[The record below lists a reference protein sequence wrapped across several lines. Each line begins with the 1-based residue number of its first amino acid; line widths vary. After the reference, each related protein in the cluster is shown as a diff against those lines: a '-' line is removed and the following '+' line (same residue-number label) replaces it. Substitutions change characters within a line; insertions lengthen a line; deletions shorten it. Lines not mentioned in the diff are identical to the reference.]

1 MRQGKQVQE
10 AGFSMLE
17 LLIVIAIMLIVAAIG
32 VPKMMT
38 VIDQQKLQTSAQTY
52 ASFIQLARER
62 AIQDDQFYQ
71 IENTTIGGNKPIV
84 YLDMNGNGTLDASEP
99 SVQLPSP
106 VIISDTGVPLGG
118 FGNTTLLNAKPLTS
132 STTNPP
138 PMTALD
144 GTQRAGLAFNGRG
157 LPCQRYAA
165 TDPCTVSPSNPGAGG
180 GNVVVAWVTF
190 LQYQM
195 AGGGLEYAAIS
206 VTPAGRV
213 KTWLYDPISGQ
224 WR

>member
-1 MRQGKQVQE
+1 MRHHKQVLE

-17 LLIVIAIMLIVAAIG
+17 LLIAIAIMLIVAAIG
-32 VPKMMT
+32 MPKMMT

-52 ASFIQLARER
+52 ASFVQVARER

-71 IENTTIGGNKPIV
+71 IQNTTIGGNNPIV
-84 YLDMNGNGTLDASEP
+84 YLDMNGNGALDPLEP
-99 SVQLPSP
+99 SVQLPHP
-106 VIISDTGVPLGG
+106 VVISDSGVPRGG
-118 FGNTTLLNAKPLTS
+118 FANTTLLNAIPLTS

-144 GTQRAGLAFNGRG
+144 GSQRAGLAFNGRG

-165 TDPCTVSPSNPGAGG
+165 SDPCTVAPTNPGVGG

-195 AGGGLEYAAIS
+195 S
-206 VTPAGRV
+206 
-213 KTWLYDPISGQ
+213 
-224 WR
+224 